1 MLRVKIQHKYFLT
14 CTQCSHVTPN
24 FWTWFE
30 QGQQCPKCGSKHS
43 EVSYNRR
50 YQRLP
55 RIMKRTPDSFWHY
68 FPFLPLLRRRHIIS
82 KGEGA
87 IPVEKWTFLED
98 FAKKEYG
105 LDINVN
111 VYRNDLNGGTG
122 TFKDIAAS
130 LAASLF
136 KEIGIDQ
143 YCIAST
149 GNSATAYAM
158 YLSMANVN
166 CSVFMPEDAIKTS
179 EATISS
185 YGQQVF
191 RVMGDY
197 AKAKEIAAGYAAAHN
212 IPLSTGNIDPIRVEA
227 KKTMVFEWLRQ
238 MGQIPDVYIQAVSG
252 GTGPIAIDKG
262 IRDIKEIYPDLKNPR
277 FLLVQT
283 DGCDPMV
290 QAWEEAE
297 AAGFPEGFEKNYP
310 IIDNPVTEVPTLATG
325 NPASYPLIAK
335 LVKESGGSF
344 LRMREKKL
352 LAMGKLMA
360 FEKKVIPGPASA
372 VCMAGFF
379 IALQKNQIKDGETV
393 LINLGEGANRAPY
406 FLEQMIYTSRNVQNV
421 EECEPH
427 LMDDYRAE
435 LWNEVLRD

>member
-262 IRDIKEIYPDLKNPR
+262 IRNIKEIYPDLKNPR